1 MTSTPS
7 SHDFL
12 PSSVTEMLASQARW
26 TGPSFDT
33 SRLKTTLTTNPAP
46 VPEPDSQEIL
56 ARSVCTDHM
65 AVVRWSQAEGWADP
79 EITPYS
85 AIPMMPT
92 ASVFHYST
100 ACFEG
105 MKVYRGHDGNLRLFR
120 PEYNCARMLASTL
133 RIGLPEFNPAQ
144 LLDLIRKLCAMECPK
159 WLPKDRAGECLYIR
173 PTLVGTDA
181 NLGFQVPREA
191 MLFIVISFW
200 PNSKPAPSLE
210 GTESAPQTKPL
221 RLFASREGTVRA
233 WPGGTGSAKISA
245 NYGPSL
251 LAHGEAKTKGFDQ
264 VLWLFGPEGY
274 VTEAG
279 SSNLFV
285 IWRNRE
291 GRLELVTAPL
301 TEHTILAGV
310 TRQSIL
316 ELARERLTGALSYQW
331 EEEPI
336 DVVEA
341 KFTIFDIIEASEQG
355 RLVGS
360 FAVGTACFLVP
371 VSHIEY
377 QGRGITIPRGKF
389 PHVSA
394 LRKWL
399 TDITT
404 GVESSDWGDIV
415 REKDVIL

>member
-1 MTSTPS
+1 MSSSTSS
-7 SHDFL
+7 SQDFL
-12 PSSVTEMLASQARW
+12 PSW

-33 SRLKTTLTTNPAP
+33 SRLKTELTSNPAQ
-46 VPEPDSQEIL
+46 VPEPDSPEVL

-65 AVVRWSQAEGWADP
+65 AVVRWNQTDGWADP
-79 EITPYS
+79 ELIPYG
-85 AIPMMPT
+85 AISMMPT

-120 PEYNCARMLASTL
+120 PQYNCARMLASAL
-133 RIGLPEFNPAQ
+133 RIGLPEFDPAQ
-144 LLDLIRKLCAMECPK
+144 LLDLIRELCAVECPK
-159 WLPKDRAGECLYIR
+159 WLPKDRAGECLYLR

-191 MLFIVISFW
+191 MLFIVVSFW
-200 PNSKPAPSLE
+200 PNPKPAPSLGE
-210 GTESAPQTKPL
+210 TGSAPQTKSL
-221 RLFASREGTVRA
+221 RLLSSREGMVRA

-251 LAHGEAKTKGFDQ
+251 LAHGEAKSKGFDQ

-285 IWRNRE
+285 IWRNSE
-291 GRLELVTAPL
+291 GKLELVTAPL

-316 ELARERLTGALSYQW
+316 DLARERLTGGWSYRW
-331 EEEPI
+331 DGEPL
-336 DVVEA
+336 DVVET
-341 KFTIFDIIEASEQG
+341 KFTVFDIIKASEQG
-355 RLVGS
+355 RLISS
-360 FAVGTACFLVP
+360 FVVGTACFLVP
-371 VSHIEY
+371 VSHIEFS
-377 QGRGITIPRGKF
+377 GRGIDIPQDATA
-389 PHVSA
+389 HVSA
-394 LRKWL
+394 LRKWM

-404 GVESSDWGDIV
+404 GVENSNWGDVV
-415 REKDVIL
+415 REKVVTL